1 MLGAIVGDIVGSVF
15 EFNNYKAKDFEPLF
29 SSEARYTDDTICT
42 VAVADALLNDK
53 FPAEC
58 LREWG
63 RRYWKNGSWGQK
75 FINWLASDL
84 SPAYNSYGNGSAM
97 RVSPCAW
104 IAQSHD
110 QALQLATMVTEVT
123 HNHPDGIK
131 GAKAVT
137 SAIYWAKCQT
147 DNDEIRQMISEL
159 YGYDLSRS
167 VDEIRLNNPHSEA
180 CEKSVPEA
188 ITCALESVSFEDAIR
203 NAISIGGD
211 SDTIAAICGS
221 IAEAMYG
228 VSDEITSSALRLL
241 PDDMLGIIEQFNQ
254 TVGKAN
260 IEDL

>member
-1 MLGAIVGDIVGSVF
+1 M
-15 EFNNYKAKDFEPLF
+15 
-29 SSEARYTDDTICT
+29 T
-42 VAVADALLNDK
+42 
-53 FPAEC
+53 
-58 LREWG
+58 
-63 RRYWKNGSWGQK
+63 
-75 FINWLASDL
+75 
-84 SPAYNSYGNGSAM
+84 
-97 RVSPCAW
+97 
-104 IAQSHD
+104 
-110 QALQLATMVTEVT
+110 
-123 HNHPDGIK
+123 
-131 GAKAVT
+131 
-137 SAIYWAKCQT
+137 
-147 DNDEIRQMISEL
+147 SEL
-159 YGYDLSRS
+159 YGYDLRRS

-228 VSDEITSSALRLL
+228 VPDEITSSALRLL